1 MRSSFLSITKW
12 VATAVASISIVACT
26 DYVAQM
32 DEDFEAWKEERL
44 TKDDSSSN
52 SQVRSS
58 SGSVKVP
65 ELVEG
70 SSSSARSSSSVA
82 VSSSSRAVS
91 SSSVPVSSSSV
102 AAVNSNSFR
111 DSRDGQTYRIV
122 KIGTQV
128 WMAENLNYETAN
140 SYCYDDVSSNCS
152 KYGRLYTWA
161 AATAACPSGWHLPT
175 KTEFETLLTVVGGS
189 SPTVGC
195 SSTAGAKLKS
205 TSGWNN
211 SGNGSDAYSFSALPA
226 GRRGSVTYSGD
237 FFYLGESADFWS
249 ADDDGGYMSL
259 GYRDDGACVWRG
271 AYNYFAYSVRCLKD

>member
-1 MRSSFLSITKW
+1 MKHF
-12 VATAVASISIVACT
+12 VALPLFAALFAACG
-26 DYVAQM
+26 
-32 DEDFEAWKEERL
+32 
-44 TKDDSSSN
+44 DDS
-52 SQVRSS
+52 
-58 SGSVKVP
+58 
-65 ELVEG
+65 G
-70 SSSSARSSSSVA
+70 SSSAELLKVGCKTETEDNCEYGEL
-82 VSSSSRAVS
+82 V
-91 SSSVPVSSSSV
+91 
-102 AAVNSNSFR
+102 
-111 DSRDGQTYRIV
+111 DERDGQLYKTV
-122 KIGTQV
+122 KIGDQW
-128 WMAENLNYETAN
+128 WMAQNLNFETAN
-140 SYCYDDVSSNCS
+140 TWCGGGSDTSEGDCS

-211 SGNGSDAYSFSALPA
+211 SGNGSEAYSFSALPA